1 MDNRTNT
8 EATPDSLMGQFKG
21 KGLKPIVMFTLIVHV
36 VVILGSS
43 VPFFVKR
50 AFARGNSKLTETER
64 IENAV
69 EDATAALRKI
79 AKKHGLNPQDISD
92 QFSGGSRTAKAA
104 ATDAAA
110 PSDEVTATGDAAD
123 APDTR
128 EKSAYETNLE
138 AKAEGPTIPTFE
150 DDKDDDI
157 F

>member
-1 MDNRTNT
+1 MTDRATR
-8 EATPDSLMGQFKG
+8 EATPDSLMDQFKG
-21 KGLKPIVMFTLIVHV
+21 RGLKPIIMFTLIVHG

-50 AFARGNSKLTETER
+50 AFARGNSNRTEAER

-79 AKKHGLNPQDISD
+79 ARKHGLNPQDISD
-92 QFSGGSRTAKAA
+92 QFSGGSRPGKASA
-104 ATDAAA
+104 ADSAA
-110 PSDEVTATGDAAD
+110 PSDEEPTTEDTADTPG
-123 APDTR
+123 TR

-138 AKAEGPTIPTFE
+138 TQVEGPALPTFE
-150 DDKDDDI
+150 EDDI

>member
-1 MDNRTNT
+1 MKE
-8 EATPDSLMGQFKG
+8 EATPDSLMEQFKG
-21 KGLKPIVMFTLIVHV
+21 RGLKPIVMFTLIVHV

-43 VPFFVKR
+43 VPFFVKK
-50 AFARGNSKLTETER
+50 AFARGNSKRTETER

-92 QFSGGSRTAKAA
+92 QFSGKSRPGKAPA
-104 ATDAAA
+104 ADPAASADEPTGTEDAAA
-110 PSDEVTATGDAAD
+110 

-138 AKAEGPTIPTFE
+138 AKAEGPKVPDFE
-150 DDKDDDI
+150 DDKDDI